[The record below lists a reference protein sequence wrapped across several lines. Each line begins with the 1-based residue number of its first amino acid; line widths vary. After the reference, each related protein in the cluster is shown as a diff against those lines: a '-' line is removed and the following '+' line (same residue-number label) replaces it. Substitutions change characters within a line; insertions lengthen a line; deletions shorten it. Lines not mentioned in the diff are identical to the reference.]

1 MHSVWQGLTKH
12 TINLKY
18 IILCNI
24 VEMCV
29 HFAKFDGL
37 TMHTINYVAYYTS
50 KKYAC
55 TLQGLMAWHY
65 IACFLK

>member
-1 MHSVWQGLTKH
+1 
-12 TINLKY
+12 
-18 IILCNI
+18 
-24 VEMCV
+24 MCV